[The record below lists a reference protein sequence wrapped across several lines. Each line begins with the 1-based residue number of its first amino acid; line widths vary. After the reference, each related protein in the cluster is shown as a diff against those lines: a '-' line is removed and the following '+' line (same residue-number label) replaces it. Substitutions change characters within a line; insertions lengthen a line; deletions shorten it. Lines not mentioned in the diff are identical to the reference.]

1 MRAIVFDGHLQLVR
15 DYPIPKVMSGW
26 ARIRILKAGICT
38 TDIEITKGYKGF
50 RGVLGH
56 EFVGVVEPPVPRGAD
71 PAWIGRRVVGEI
83 NVGCGAC
90 DLCAIGMER
99 HCFHR
104 KALGILDLDGCM
116 ADYCMLPLR
125 NLHEVPASIPDNRA
139 VLMEPL
145 SAACEILGQI
155 ALTGSERA
163 VVLGDGRLGIL
174 CAWVL
179 LTALQDVTLV
189 GRHPAKLEK
198 ARWGDLK
205 TTPTYPSSLKGSVD
219 IVVEATGSTGG
230 LADAMALCRPR
241 GTIVLKSTM
250 ASEIEVDLSAAVVN
264 ELTLLGSRCGPFEMG
279 LNVLASYPNMP
290 LERLIS
296 AEYPMDQGLAAFEEA
311 RQPDT
316 LKVLIYMAGAC

>member
-15 DYPIPKVMSGW
+15 DYPIPEVMSGW
-26 ARIRILKAGICT
+26 ARIRTLKAGICT

-71 PAWIGRRVVGEI
+71 SAWIGKRVVGEI

-90 DLCAIGMER
+90 ERCAIGMER
-99 HCFHR
+99 HCSHR

-116 ADYCMLPLR
+116 ADYCALPLS

-145 SAACEILGQI
+145 SAACEILEQI

-163 VVLGDGRLGIL
+163 VVLGDGRLGML

-189 GRHPAKLEK
+189 GHHPAKLEK
-198 ARWGDLK
+198 ASWGDLK
-205 TTPTYPSSLKGSVD
+205 TTPTVPSSLKRSVD
-219 IVVEATGSTGG
+219 IVVEATGSPGG

-250 ASEIEVDLSAAVVN
+250 ASEIAVDISAVVVN
-264 ELTLLGSRCGPFEMG
+264 ELTLIGSRCGPFKMG
-279 LNVLASYPNMP
+279 LNMLVSHPDMP

-311 RQPDT
+311 RQSDT
-316 LKVLIYMAGAC
+316 LKVLIDMAGPC